1 VKKILKISLFV
12 FSFLALFYSNAFAF
26 LEFKQSK
33 DISSDANDLRGIF
46 IKPDGTRVYVTNDKD
61 NDDQSVI
68 EYSLTTP
75 FDISTAAKVSDTPLT
90 IEEGGSTEVMD
101 NPHAIVFKTDGTE
114 MYVIRSDG
122 TSGNN
127 VSIEQFTLTTPWKT
141 STLSWTARTALRAGC
156 TTSIQSRGIS
166 FKPDGT
172 RVFIGNEG
180 NNIIAQY
187 DLTTPWDITS
197 MTNQQCSRSIQSDES
212 SLRNIQ
218 LSSDGNFLYV
228 GGNNGDDINK
238 YSLSSPYNITSI
250 TLETS
255 YSIVSQT
262 ENMRGFIFSSNFTKL
277 YVTGD
282 NGASNDIIYEYSL
295 ACAGTI
301 TCDPIN
307 DKDIKATIEAN
318 VELSKRIIKNN
329 TLPIFHR
336 IEWLRRHKNKDNLS
350 NLNAE
355 INFNTTTQLDNPLLN
370 YWITKLPDKI
380 VSINEE
386 VKNGQYI
393 TVGQEDIN
401 NNNLNNFT
409 TVIKSDNPLLI
420 SWLSKV
426 QKKITTLQASVEQK
440 TEDGSY
446 DSDDWFKWSEG
457 RVSLGKNKSSA
468 SSSRDFH
475 SYGISIGADRIKE
488 NDRDTMYG
496 YVFQYGNDNVDI
508 GYKGTKLDT
517 DAYSFALYGTK
528 LRDDHVFTDALIGVS
543 LLDIDQKRVTYGNTL
558 EGNREGQQIYG
569 SFNVG
574 KRIVDEDL
582 NLNPGIKLDLGY
594 TNLKA
599 FREKSNIANSLTDA
613 LLYKEQNIKSSLVT
627 LGVLLDKTDTD
638 RQEDKI
644 VNHHGRLEYIADLS
658 PSSDAEFYYLNS
670 QSTVYNYNVENKSK
684 HNFRIGYGF
693 DVTSISGWSLVGNFE
708 RFQSNGKGYSNDI
721 YLSVGYVPIDE
732 MKFVFDVNNF
742 ENTSLSLTNNLN
754 GFDLKMSSNYNFL
767 SDVPDYGAN
776 LEISNKF

>member
-1 VKKILKISLFV
+1 MKKILKTSFFV

-33 DISSDANDLRGIF
+33 DISSDTNDLRGIF
-46 IKPDGTRVYVTNDKD
+46 IKHDGTRVYVTNDKD

-90 IEEGGSTEVMD
+90 IEEGGGTEVMD
-101 NPHAIVFKTDGTE
+101 NPHAIVFKNDGTE

-122 TSGNN
+122 TLDNN
-127 VSIEQFTLTTPWKT
+127 VSIEQFTLSTPWKT
-141 STLSWTARTALRAGC
+141 STLSWTARKALQAGC

-172 RVFIGNEG
+172 RVFVGNEG

-197 MTNQQCSRSIQSDES
+197 MTNQQCSGSIQSDES

-250 TLETS
+250 TLEAS
-255 YSIVSQT
+255 YSIVSQSG
-262 ENMRGFIFSSNFTKL
+262 EMRGFIFSSNFTKL
-277 YVTGD
+277 YVTDD
-282 NGASNDIIYEYSL
+282 NDTSGANTIFEYSL

-301 TCDPIN
+301 TCSDASKN
-307 DKDIKATIEAN
+307 ADVKAIIEAN

-355 INFNTTTQLDNPLLN
+355 ID
-370 YWITKLPDKI
+370 
-380 VSINEE
+380 
-386 VKNGQYI
+386 
-393 TVGQEDIN
+393 
-401 NNNLNNFT
+401 FT
-409 TVIKSDNPLLI
+409 N
-420 SWLSKV
+420 
-426 QKKITTLQASVEQK
+426 KKISKLVSALKNSKKEV
-440 TEDGSY
+440 DRSY
-446 DSDDWFKWSEG
+446 DSEDWFKWSEG
-457 RVSLGKNKSSA
+457 RVSLGKNKSIN

-475 SYGISIGADRIKE
+475 SYGISVGADKIKE
-488 NDRDTMYG
+488 DDKDAMHG
-496 YVFQYGNDNVDI
+496 YVFQYANDNVDI
-508 GYKGTKLDT
+508 GYKGSKLDT
-517 DAYSFALYGTK
+517 DAYSFALYSTK
-528 LRDDHVFTDALIGVS
+528 LRDDHIFTDALIGVS

-569 SFNVG
+569 SFKFG
-574 KRIVDEDL
+574 KRLVDEDL
-582 NLNPGIKLDLGY
+582 NLNPVIKLDLGY
-594 TNLKA
+594 TKLKA
-599 FREKSNIANSLTDA
+599 FREKTIAGDSLADA
-613 LLYKEQNIKSSLVT
+613 LLYKDQSIKSALATV
-627 LGVLLDKTDTD
+627 GILLDKTDKD
-638 RQEDKI
+638 RQEDEI
-644 VNHHGRLEYIADLS
+644 INHHGRLEYIADLS

-670 QSTVYNYNVENKSK
+670 QNTVYNYKADNKAK

-693 DVTSISGWSLVGNFE
+693 DVTSISGWSLIGNFE
-708 RFQSNGKGYSNDI
+708 RFQSAKSHSNEI
-721 YLSVGYVPIDE
+721 YLTVGYVPIDE
-732 MKFVFDVNNF
+732 MKFMFDVSNIN
-742 ENTSLSLTNNLN
+742 NTSLSLTNNLN